1 MTKVLLILIDDL
13 GVDYMQPYYQRWG
26 QTWTTVET
34 RTPVMLGFAQNG
46 LLFHR
51 AYSMPVCSHSR
62 YTIHTGRMGFRANL
76 GTVVQPTSDEGGRIP
91 LTERFIPELL
101 RDYAGV
107 TDTAFFGKW
116 HLTDASTEAG
126 GIHAPLRQGY
136 KKWAGVMGNLG
147 GAGGQTDYT
156 YINSPNEVV
165 PTAAAETNL
174 NYATLSAKQ
183 QADDT
188 INWLLSSD
196 RERHWFCNVSFNLV
210 HSPWDELA
218 AGFHTYDTS
227 PVHGMAS
234 GGAVPPLS
242 DDFLSHVECVD
253 TQIGRI
259 LAQVDFSDTTVIIA
273 SDNGTP
279 ETWTQDPFD
288 PDHAKGTAY
297 DYGVNV
303 PMMVRGSAVVSP
315 GDGTNARETHAL
327 VHTLDFAPTILEM
340 FGVDIE
346 EARAGTAID
355 GTSFLSVL
363 RDPNSLG
370 GREYI
375 YSDKWADVANPD
387 YVYERTLKTTR
398 YSLVRVGD
406 GADEFYDL
414 WADPH
419 ESSALNINR
428 LQGYPAK
435 MYAQMSAKLDEI
447 EVAQALKGETRVS
460 LRL

>member
-26 QTWTTVET
+26 QTWTGIET
-34 RTPVMLGFAQNG
+34 RTPQMLDFARNG

-51 AYSMPVCSHSR
+51 AYSMPVCSHTR
-62 YTIHTGRMGFRANL
+62 YTIHTGRMGFRGNV
-76 GTVVQPTSDEGGRIP
+76 GTVVQPTVDQGGRIA
-91 LTERFIPELL
+91 LSERFLPELL
-101 RDYAGV
+101 RDYAGI

-147 GAGGQTDYT
+147 GSGGQTDYT

-165 PTAAAETNL
+165 PTAGSETTENH
-174 NYATLSAKQ
+174 ATLSAKQ
-183 QADDT
+183 QADDC

-196 RERHWFCNVSFNLV
+196 RERSWFCNVSFNLV

-218 AGFHTYDTS
+218 GGFHTYDTNQ
-227 PVHGMAS
+227 VYGMAS

-259 LAQVDFSDTTVIIA
+259 LAQVDFTDTTVIIA

-279 ETWTQDPFD
+279 DTWTIAPFD
-288 PDHAKGTAY
+288 ADHAKGTTY

-303 PMMVRGSAVVSP
+303 PMMARGPAVVSP
-315 GDGTNARETHAL
+315 GDGTNPRETNAL

-340 FGVDIE
+340 FGVDIN

-355 GTSFLSVL
+355 GVSFMGILS
-363 RDPNSLG
+363 DPNSLG
-370 GREYI
+370 SREYI
-375 YSDKWADVANPD
+375 YTDKWADVSNPD
-387 YVYERTLKTTR
+387 DEYQRSIKTSR

-406 GADEFYDL
+406 GSDELYDM
-414 WADPH
+414 WEDPYEQSPMVISKLRDH
-419 ESSALNINR
+419 PASM
-428 LQGYPAK
+428 YAK
-435 MYAQMSAKLDEI
+435 MARKLDEI
-447 EVAQALKGETRVS
+447 EAAQAAKDETPVS
-460 LRL
+460 LRF